1 MTLPK
6 QMTIKEATKNVGG
19 LSKVSKMP
27 SLSWSISALD
37 CSTGTKLRESK
48 QSTVCD
54 GCYALKGMQSLP
66 TQQNAYARRLEL
78 WRTNRKLWLLSMD
91 YLLKNKKEIQDTKYF
106 RWFDS
111 GDIQGAEMF
120 QDLITLAN
128 LNPLIKFWLPTKE
141 FKLVKIYANQI
152 PSNLNVRKSHPL
164 INAYKMQPM
173 NNITESYVYDGDK
186 LDTIPNDTRVCP
198 ATKPN
203 SNGQCNDCRM
213 CWDNSIK
220 SITYIKH

>member
-6 QMTIKEATKNVGG
+6 QMTIKEATENVGG

-66 TQQNAYARRLEL
+66 TQQNAYAKRLEL

-111 GDIQGAEMF
+111 GDLQSLDHLDKII
-120 QDLITLAN
+120 LIAKKM
-128 LNPLIKFWLPTKE
+128 PYIKFWLPTKE

-152 PSNLNVRKSHPL
+152 PRNLNVRKSHPL